1 MMHKKNAFTLVEL
14 MVCIVIMSGIGLTVV
29 KMMSNAQAN
38 AAIARCRGNIRQN
51 AQIAARQLE
60 RDISSSRAVLD
71 KSDNQRRYKMT
82 LEPGTP
88 GGPTVL
94 KLVTHKADID
104 DEDDVKFFDEN
115 VDESLYETVTYD
127 LSNGVLTRN
136 GDKSRKIADYVKS
149 IELATNSVGIETT
162 YDGKIE
168 FTITTCA
175 KPDGQK
181 NEIEHKEQVIVA
193 IRQLQNK
200 LKNDEVS
207 TWKQNVSSTD
217 Y

>member
-71 KSDNQRRYKMT
+71 KSDTQHRYKMT
-82 LEPGTP
+82 LEPGAP
-88 GGPTVL
+88 LGPTVL
-94 KLVTHKADID
+94 KLVTHKADVD
-104 DEDDVKFFDEN
+104 DEDDIKFFDEN

-127 LSNGVLTRN
+127 LTNGVLTRN
-136 GDKSRKIADYVKS
+136 SDKPRKIADCVKS
-149 IELATNSVGIETT
+149 VELVTNSVGIETT

-168 FTITTCA
+168 FTVTTSA

-181 NEIEHKEQVIVA
+181 DEIEHKEQVIVA

-200 LKNDEVS
+200 LKNNDIS
-207 TWKQNVSSTD
+207 TWKQNVSNTD